1 MEMIK
6 DKIIISTTT
15 GITMFLEEI
24 ASRTHLVIEDVVN
37 NLRNFFN
44 IISKL

>member
-24 ASRTHLVIEDVVN
+24 VSRTQLVIEDVVN
-37 NLRNFFN
+37 NL
-44 IISKL
+44 